1 MNTNMRLVALILI
14 LIAPTWA
21 VAQKFDPNVK
31 LADLSPIYVMMMDN
45 AKNGCWTNIGE
56 AKTYAID
63 QIIMAGGSVT
73 EDVNEAKAVF
83 NVAIKAARM
92 ETFETCLGLM
102 QVNIYS
108 AGKSDG
114 IFSYGKSDGI
124 FHLKMYSDL
133 SNAAINPDNFNTYA
147 LDHIKE
153 AVGEWR

>member
-1 MNTNMRLVALILI
+1 MKQLALILSFT
-14 LIAPTWA
+14 LGLTTA
-21 VAQKFDPNVK
+21 VYAQKFDPNVK
-31 LADLSPIYVMMMDN
+31 LADVSPIYVTMLDN

-83 NVAIKAARM
+83 NVSIKAARM

-102 QVNIYS
+102 QVNIYH
-108 AGKSDG
+108 A
-114 IFSYGKSDGI
+114 GKSDGI
-124 FHLKMYSDL
+124 FHLKLYSDL
-133 SNAAINPDNFNTYA
+133 SNAAINPDNFNTYS

-153 AVGEWR
+153 AVGEWK